1 LAVFLRLATSS
12 YAEPSRPDLAGS
24 ECRRKSKP
32 LVRQSA
38 TPANITARALNR
50 NGGTRNQ
57 GQMPQF
63 VWRKGRIMIISST
76 AIYIAA
82 TLTLLIAGFI
92 AVAVED

>member
-1 LAVFLRLATSS
+1 
-12 YAEPSRPDLAGS
+12 
-24 ECRRKSKP
+24 
-32 LVRQSA
+32 
-38 TPANITARALNR
+38 
-50 NGGTRNQ
+50 
-57 GQMPQF
+57 MPQF